1 MFANGRILMEK
12 RWGLRPETEN
22 IKILGQEVSV
32 NHAENIL
39 TIVIHEPFY
48 SAGKKLNWSFE
59 NTVGVGVNTH
69 ILKHCINN
77 QLQLKI
83 CVCGHSY
90 IGNPNK
96 FYKLCRENHWVK
108 RRYNTDLMII
118 PMALLK

>member
-1 MFANGRILMEK
+1 MMEK
-12 RWGLRPETEN
+12 QWGLKNEQIIVD
-22 IKILGQEVSV
+22 IKGQRCEI
-32 NHAENIL
+32 NTAEQTL
-39 TIVIHEPFY
+39 TITIDTPFF
-48 SAGKKLNWSFE
+48 SAGKQLNWSFE

>member
-1 MFANGRILMEK
+1 MEK

-59 NTVGVGVNTH
+59 NTVGLGINTGVFSY
-69 ILKHCINN
+69 CMNN
-77 QLQLKI
+77 NLQLKI
-83 CVCGHSY
+83 QFEQYSY
-90 IGNPNK
+90 IIRNPSKTYRLCKNNSWLWRCGNTN
-96 FYKLCRENHWVK
+96 
-108 RRYNTDLMII
+108 LMII
-118 PMALLK
+118 PLQVLGGIR